1 MRLITIWDKNDV
13 ELMVDMDLKRPVAEP
28 HPAAYFRAWM
38 SERIKWGL
46 PFLVVA
52 AVITAVSIITMIAK
66 HI

>member
-1 MRLITIWDKNDV
+1 MRLITIWDKNDA
-13 ELMVDMDLKRPVAEP
+13 EIMVDMDVKRPVAAP
-28 HPAAYFRAWM
+28 DPAAYFGAWM